1 MSEKI
6 TKSWIEKTI
15 HEKAKQRFE
24 DDVQDFFRTL
34 NMTNFTQAPLN
45 FSSERTDNYYTID
58 DLNNNYCSHVDRELF
73 MKFLFKDY
81 DNIKSKTIN
90 FYEQQFTHN
99 LLDDMSGLRKFLE
112 D

>member
-6 TKSWIEKTI
+6 TKSWIEKAI

-24 DDVQDFFRTL
+24 DDVKRFFEKLSTTDF
-34 NMTNFTQAPLN
+34 NQAPLN
-45 FSSERTDNYYTID
+45 FSSERTDDYYTID
-58 DLNNNYCSHVDRELF
+58 VLNSYCSHADRECF
-73 MKFLFKDY
+73 MKMLFKDY
-81 DNIKSKTIN
+81 DKLKSETIN
-90 FYEQQFTHN
+90 FYEQRITDR

>member
-6 TKSWIEKTI
+6 TKSWIEKAI

-24 DDVQDFFRTL
+24 NDVKRFFEKLSMTDF
-34 NMTNFTQAPLN
+34 NQAPLN

-81 DNIKSKTIN
+81 DKLKSETIN
-90 FYEQQFTHN
+90 FYEQQMTDR

-112 D
+112 S